1 MSLRGVGKALYRT
14 PYQMFGQKSS
24 DDVIFRQ
31 WEHDTK
37 TAIAGL
43 EYLKTENI
51 KWKKFWEK
59 TVTKFLLIIEVFR
72 DLHCQLE
79 DAQKDT
85 KKKMGIASKPKVSD
99 KNEQFASTT
108 LHELEEAAK
117 LAKLI
122 YERVAD
128 MSLEAS
134 ASFVSKCDDMI
145 KVLKNVE
152 KLMVK
157 RDHKKV
163 DYDISHKKL
172 EASLKHTDSEKG
184 KIKVETNQKKLTD
197 IEIIFKDLNYKV
209 KLIVPQVLSNLSE
222 FLSKLTLK
230 LYFANTDILGF
241 IQRNIEKFNRIH
253 GIVNQSSLLTYEEI
267 VNDFNILHFQAQSKL
282 QELELLKDFSS
293 LREKNFSTKTVEHV
307 NSAAGTVI
315 DSTVN
320 FTSTVYTK
328 ATKPS
333 QNLNVS
339 TKSFKIDNPVK
350 TYSKNGMFESALDPI
365 EFIQQT
371 ELENGLHDIDLGSIQ
386 MNSPSD
392 FANEDSSIASND
404 NGIVSPN
411 SSLSDSNN
419 WMKPLK
425 NSTLNVNKVR
435 PNTEVQSPISPVSD
449 VHSDLAS
456 SKSNKTTLNTSLEYG
471 HIANSR
477 VASVHIDEKTKTYK
491 YANVT
496 IDNIAKQI
504 YLAISTPEID
514 DVPLTTPRGQIH
526 TPDKLIMQLV
536 TAKSSITAN
545 AFATY
550 SN

>member
-209 KLIVPQVLSNLSE
+209 KLIVPQ
-222 FLSKLTLK
+222 
-230 LYFANTDILGF
+230 
-241 IQRNIEKFNRIH
+241 RNIEKFNRIH

-392 FANEDSSIASND
+392 FANEDSSVASND